1 MYKGNTVICK
11 DHLANEHAKQ
21 IKEAKMGSYTS
32 QAPFT
37 QVTHTPTH
45 LKSVELQDAR
55 SSLGLIST

>member
-1 MYKGNTVICK
+1 
-11 DHLANEHAKQ
+11 
-21 IKEAKMGSYTS
+21 MGSYTS